1 MPSAEPQARTSETR
15 IERGRRLGRRYVTAA
30 FGVLAGVFM
39 VSTTQQLL
47 FAVFGVD
54 AGPVARTGP
63 RGNCGN
69 HLRAMTSA
77 IDRAISVSARAED
90 EARATLQ
97 YRATLAPEWNDM
109 AAIESFCAEEERG
122 VDALAAVVR
131 LRVAGEQLA
140 RRHARELAPLRRDV
154 ASYLPP

>member
-1 MPSAEPQARTSETR
+1 MPSAEPRARTLETR
-15 IERGRRLGRRYVTAA
+15 VERGRRLGRRYVTAA

-39 VSTTQQLL
+39 FSTTQQLL

-54 AGPVARTGP
+54 AGPVARTGVK
-63 RGNCGN
+63 GTCGE

-77 IDRAISVSARAED
+77 IDKAISVSARAED
-90 EARATLQ
+90 EARAALQ

-109 AAIESFCAEEERG
+109 PAVESLCAEDGRG

-140 RRHARELAPLRRDV
+140 RRHARELTPLRRDV
-154 ASYLPP
+154 ALYLPP